1 MVSGYSYEASLCHSG
16 LSRHLYFLISGHCDA
31 RGWVELPCWLSK
43 ITKLRLNP
51 VWQRMLCSCTFRA
64 TAGVKG
70 LKLEIPREMIYRW
83 HRQYSLCA
91 LCWNWFL
98 KRTTSESTPLNRRA
112 SVKKWVD
119 FSFFWFLFL
128 CYGVEFVYFVYVA
141 YRAVDIL
148 ACDLI
153 CRFFFVW
160 WF

>member
-1 MVSGYSYEASLCHSG
+1 MKHSVPHRIKSSFCTFWYPG
-16 LSRHLYFLISGHCDA
+16 TVTLGAEQSCR
-31 RGWVELPCWLSK
+31 LSK

-51 VWQRMLCSCTFRA
+51 VWQRMA
-64 TAGVKG
+64 AVGVKG

-83 HRQYSLCA
+83 HWQYSLCA

-98 KRTTSESTPLNRRA
+98 KRTTSESTLLNRRA
-112 SVKKWVD
+112 SVKKVSD

-128 CYGVEFVYFVYVA
+128 CYGVEFVYFIYVA

-153 CRFFFVW
+153 SRFLCGGFKLVLISFSRLVYN
-160 WF
+160 